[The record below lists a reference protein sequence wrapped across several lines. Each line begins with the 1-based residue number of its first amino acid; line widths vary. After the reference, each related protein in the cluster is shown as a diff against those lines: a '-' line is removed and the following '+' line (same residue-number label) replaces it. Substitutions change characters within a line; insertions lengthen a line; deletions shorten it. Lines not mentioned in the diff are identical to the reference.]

1 MLNYIWLGLI
11 VVAILV
17 GAGRDISELSS
28 NRFQNGKALPM
39 QINVGD
45 LKVSAPNRYSAK
57 AFVTKQGL
65 ASFYGADEVKD
76 LKGDTL
82 FFATDIILTGNTAV
96 NGSPSQRGT
105 ATLTV
110 PDGSPAIIN
119 DLSQA
124 AGEAGKITG
133 QASFSTLDP
142 AMPASLNFV
151 APSVYFRVLNKVANE
166 GILKIADTA
175 VTLALGLIGI
185 MTLWLGVMKIA
196 EMAGLVDMLA
206 KLVKPVMV
214 RLFPEVPAN
223 HPAMGA
229 MVLNMTA
236 NFLGLS
242 NAATPMGL
250 KAMEELNKLNP
261 HAGTATNAMCM
272 FLTINTTALTLI
284 PATVIAI
291 RLTLGSSDPS
301 EIIMPT
307 FLATFFSLILGVAF
321 TRFIE
326 RFYPLPKTAET
337 TSTN

>member
-11 VVAILV
+11 VIAILV
-17 GAGRDISELSS
+17 GAGRDIGEMSS

-39 QINVGD
+39 QINAGD
-45 LKVSAPNRYSAK
+45 IKVAGPNHYTAK
-57 AFVTKQGL
+57 AFITKQAL
-65 ASFYGADEVKD
+65 VSFYGADQVKD
-76 LKGDTL
+76 LKSDTL
-82 FFATDIILTGNTAV
+82 SFPADILVAGNNAQ
-96 NGSPSQRGT
+96 QRGT
-105 ATLTV
+105 ATLTL
-110 PDGSPAIIN
+110 PDGSPSIIT
-119 DLSQA
+119 DMAQA
-124 AGEAGKITG
+124 TGDGKTLVG

-142 AMPASLNFV
+142 AMPANLNFT
-151 APSVYFRVLNKVANE
+151 APTVYFRILSKVANE

-175 VTLALGLIGI
+175 VQLALGLIGI
-185 MTLWLGVMKIA
+185 MTLWLGVMKLA
-196 EMAGLVDMLA
+196 EVAGLVNTLA
-206 KLVKPVMV
+206 KLVKPIMV
-214 RLFPEVPAN
+214 RLFPEVPPE

-229 MVLNMTA
+229 MVMNMTA

-284 PATVIAI
+284 PATVIGI

-307 FLATFFSLILGVAF
+307 FLATLISLILGVMF

-326 RFYPLPKTAET
+326 RFYPMPKET
-337 TSTN
+337 SKPANA